1 MDPLLQPPL
10 RLQPVGKPVPLSSTQ
25 AKEEFE
31 AFIASFK
38 NRSGTTDAVSGG
50 NDATDVST
58 SGVLMSQLSRLRNG
72 LEEASEQYT

>member
-10 RLQPVGKPVPLSSTQ
+10 RLHPVGQPVPLSSTE
-25 AKEEFE
+25 AKVEFE

-38 NRSGTTDAVSGG
+38 NRSGPTDAVSG
-50 NDATDVST
+50 NTDAADVST

-72 LEEASEQYT
+72 LEDASE